1 MFFARVIGKIV
12 ATVKD
17 EGGRGKRLLL
27 IQPTDHRFAPIGP
40 PQVAMDAVG
49 VGQDEYVFCESS
61 REAAVAFGGP
71 EVACDAAIVG
81 IVDRIDVEDLGP
93 RT

>member
-1 MFFARVIGKIV
+1 MFFARVIGKVV

-17 EGGRGKRLLL
+17 EGARGKKLLV
-27 IQPTDHRFAPIGP
+27 IQPTDHRFQPIGP

-49 VGQDEYVFCESS
+49 VGQGELVFCESS
-61 REAAVAFGGP
+61 REAAVAFEGP

-81 IVDRIDVEDLGP
+81 IVDSVDAE
-93 RT
+93 